1 MKIVQITDLHIT
13 PPGLLYHG
21 VPARE
26 RFEAAIRSI
35 QEDHGDTD
43 LVVITGD
50 LTARAQTA
58 AYEEL
63 RASLANLTLP
73 YRLLLGNG
81 DHRARFRAVFPDVP
95 VDENGFVQSV
105 LDTDAGRLI
114 FLDTLDR
121 SGPQD
126 GTLCDKRLAWLGDR
140 IAEATGR
147 PLYIFMHHPPFPV
160 GMARLDRMALRDGDA
175 LAAVLAKADVRHM
188 FFGHLHRTIAG
199 SWRGIPISV
208 CPSTTVAQIAL
219 RLTPSDQRGGA
230 VFEPP
235 LYSIALIASDQVVV
249 HFHDYLYQGPRV
261 LLPPMPADFEDEA
274 VVASYDENVL
284 R

>member
-1 MKIVQITDLHIT
+1 MKIIQITDLHIA

-26 RFEAAIRSI
+26 RFEAAIRSV
-35 QEDHGDTD
+35 QTEHGDAD

-50 LTARAQTA
+50 LTARSQTA
-58 AYEEL
+58 AYEEF
-63 RASLANLTLP
+63 RAGLANLHLP

-81 DHRARFRAVFPDVP
+81 DHRARFRAVFPEVP

-105 LDTDAGRLI
+105 LDTDVGRLV

-126 GTLCDKRLAWLGDR
+126 GTLCEKRLAWLSDR
-140 IAEATGR
+140 IAEANGR
-147 PLYIFMHHPPFPV
+147 PLYLFMHHPPFRV
-160 GMARLDRMALRDGDA
+160 GMERLDRMALRDGDA
-175 LAAVLAKADVRHM
+175 LAAVLANADVRHM

-208 CPSTTVAQIAL
+208 CPSTVAQIAL
-219 RLTPSDQRGGA
+219 RLTSSDQRNGS

-235 LYSIALIASDQVVV
+235 LYSIALIAADQVIV
-249 HFHDYLYQGPRV
+249 HFHDFLYQGPRL

-274 VVASYDENVL
+274 ALAAYDENVL